1 VGHDV
6 AWLLQRPELSPALIA
21 MGMVA
26 FLSAV
31 TQAPITA
38 FIIVMEM
45 VAGHAMVLSL
55 MAASMLASLI
65 SHQMSRPLY
74 EALAE
79 LQLLRL
85 GPGSSH
91 VPSSEPSTKPAAR

>member
-6 AWLLQRPELSPALIA
+6 AWLLQRPELSSALIA

-55 MAASMLASLI
+55 MATSMLASLI
-65 SHQMSRPLY
+65 SRQMCRPLY

-79 LQLLRL
+79 LQLRRL
-85 GPGSSH
+85 EPDLSDAGP
-91 VPSSEPSTKPAAR
+91 SEPSPKPGAH